1 MSMSIIPKPRGHN
14 RRILLI
20 WICVSILAVSG
31 ILLAITRPWESDCD
45 NWADE
50 MIAAIED
57 GSLQDGSFQ
66 STEACREQF
75 RKDLERLS
83 R

>member
-1 MSMSIIPKPRGHN
+1 MVIGRK
-14 RRILLI
+14 RRNLLI

-66 STEACREQF
+66 PTEACKEQF
-75 RKDLERLS
+75 RKDLDSVS